1 MLARFG
7 TAFAAVMVA
16 LLPVGPAVASPA
28 SPVLSSPVLSSP
40 ASASPADTSPADTSP
55 DVNSAAVPAEAPVQ
69 LGSGVVTDEA
79 GAVDAAGIA
88 AIEEAVSRLQG
99 EGLDLWVVYVDE
111 FESPA
116 DAETWANTTA
126 EQNGLGPSQY
136 LLAVATEGRTFY
148 LSGDTAGPVSGDQLT
163 TIEQDAVVPEL
174 RDGDWAGAGV
184 AAANGLLAAATGG
197 TIGEE
202 PSSSGGGGGG
212 GFFWFIVIGAIIVAG
227 VIFLIA
233 RSRRTRGAVTGGPA
247 GGSAPAPIPLEE
259 LQREA
264 GVALV
269 RTDDAVRSSEQELSF
284 AVAQYGADAT
294 TPFRASI
301 DAAKAKLAEAFAVK
315 QQLDDH
321 VEDTEQQV
329 RDWNGRILA
338 LTDEADDALD
348 AQAESFAQLRD
359 IEQKAPE
366 VLASVR
372 TDAAT
377 AAARLP
383 GARERISGAAERYA
397 PSALAPVADNAEE
410 TAGLLTFAEARFAEA
425 DADIAAQ
432 RPGEAAVA
440 IRAAETAV
448 DQAESL
454 LDATDRH
461 LEQLGQAEQAIPGLL
476 SEIDAEIAAGR
487 ARETRGGDLAA
498 AIAGAETVVTE
509 VRAAHASGSPTDPLA
524 MLDRLTTADQSIEAA
539 TTELRAAE
547 HASQRATGMLQSVLV
562 SARARVSAASDFIS
576 ARRGAITEDAR
587 TRLAS
592 AAQSLSMAEQLG
604 ATDPATALQ
613 HAQRAEALA
622 NEAMSSAQNDL
633 GSYSSSRM
641 STGSGIGDSVTGAVI
656 GNILTDM
663 LFGGGGSR
671 GGYGGGFGGSRGG
684 GFGGGFG
691 GSSRSRSGGGGFG
704 GSRSRSS
711 FGGSGGRSRRGG
723 GRF

>member
-16 LLPVGPAVASPA
+16 LTSAVSPAVASPTATSAA
-28 SPVLSSPVLSSP
+28 SSSLVSP
-40 ASASPADTSPADTSP
+40 AISASL
-55 DVNSAAVPAEAPVQ
+55 AAVPAESPVD
-69 LGSGVVTDEA
+69 LGSEAIVDEA
-79 GAVDAAGIA
+79 GALDATGTA
-88 AIEEAVSRLQG
+88 AIEEAVSTLQD

-111 FESPA
+111 FESPT
-116 DAETWANTTA
+116 DAESWANTTA

-148 LSGDTAGPVSGDQLT
+148 LSGDTSGPVTGEQLT
-163 TIEQDAVVPEL
+163 SIEEDAILPEL
-174 RDGDWAGAGV
+174 RDVDWAGAGV
-184 AAANGLLAAATGG
+184 AAANGLRAVVTGG

-202 PSSSGGGGGG
+202 PSSGGGGSGGGGGV
-212 GFFWFIVIGAIIVAG
+212 FWFIVIGAVVVGAI
-227 VIFLIA
+227 IFLLV
-233 RSRRTRGAVTGGPA
+233 RSRRSRGGVTGSA
-247 GGSAPAPIPLEE
+247 SAPVPAPLEE
-259 LQREA
+259 LQRQA

-269 RTDDAVRSSEQELSF
+269 QTDDAVRSSEQELSF
-284 AVAQYGADAT
+284 ALAQYGSEAV
-294 TPFRASI
+294 TPYRASI
-301 DAAKAKLAEAFAVK
+301 DAAKAKLTEAFALK

-321 VEDTEQQV
+321 IEDSEQQV
-329 RDWNGRILA
+329 REWNARIVA
-338 LTDEADDALD
+338 LCDEADDALD
-348 AQAESFAQLRD
+348 SQAESFAQLRA

-377 AAARLP
+377 AATRLP
-383 GARERISGAAERYA
+383 GSRERIAAAAARYA
-397 PSALAPVADNAEE
+397 PSALAPIVDNADEA
-410 TAGLLTFAEARFAEA
+410 AGLLSFADARFGEA
-425 DADIAAQ
+425 GGHMAAQ
-432 RPGEAAVA
+432 RTGEAAVA

-476 SEIDAEIAAGR
+476 SELDAEIAAGR

-498 AIAGAETVVTE
+498 AIAGAETVVAE
-509 VRAAHASGSPTDPLA
+509 VRAAGSSGAPTDPLA
-524 MLDRLTTADQSIEAA
+524 TLDRLTTADQAIEAA
-539 TTELRAAE
+539 TNQVREAEQARRRAN
-547 HASQRATGMLQSVLV
+547 GMLQSVLV
-562 SARARVSAASDFIS
+562 SARAQVSAAADFIS
-576 ARRGAITEDAR
+576 ARRGAISENAR

-592 AAQSLSMAEQLG
+592 AAQALSMSEQL
-604 ATDPATALQ
+604 ADSDPATALQ
-613 HAQRAEALA
+613 HGQRAEALA
-622 NEAMSSAQNDL
+622 REAMSSAQSDL

-641 STGSGIGDSVTGAVI
+641 STGSGIGDAATGAVI

-663 LFGGGGSR
+663 LFGGGGR
-671 GGYGGGFGGSRGG
+671 GGGGGFSGGFGGGFSG

-691 GSSRSRSGGGGFG
+691 GGGRSRSGGGSFG

-711 FGGSGGRSRRGG
+711 FGGSRGGGGRSRRGG

>member
-16 LLPVGPAVASPA
+16 LLPVGPAAATPAAPA
-28 SPVLSSPVLSSP
+28 ST
-40 ASASPADTSPADTSP
+40 AAAPADSITA
-55 DVNSAAVPAEAPVQ
+55 VVPAEAPVQ
-69 LGSGVVTDEA
+69 LGSDIVSDEVGALDATGVA
-79 GAVDAAGIA
+79 S
-88 AIEEAVSRLQG
+88 IEEAVSRLQD

-111 FESPA
+111 FDSPS
-116 DAETWANTTA
+116 DAEEWANTTA

-148 LSGDTAGPVSGDQLT
+148 LSGDTSGPVSGDQLT
-163 TIEQDAVVPEL
+163 SIEQDAVTPEL

-184 AAANGLLAAATGG
+184 AAADGLRAAVTGG
-197 TIGEE
+197 AIGAD
-202 PSSSGGGGGG
+202 PSSGGSGGG
-212 GFFWFIVIGAIIVAG
+212 GFFWFIVIGAIVVAG

-233 RSRRTRGAVTGGPA
+233 RSRRNRGGVTSGPGGA
-247 GGSAPAPIPLEE
+247 APAPIPLEE
-259 LQREA
+259 LKREA

-301 DAAKAKLAEAFAVK
+301 DTAKAKLSEAFAIK

-321 VEDTEQQV
+321 IEDTEQQV
-329 RDWNGRILA
+329 REWNGRILA
-338 LTDEADDALD
+338 LCDEADDALE
-348 AQAESFAQLRD
+348 AQAESFAKLRD

-383 GARERISGAAERYA
+383 GARERIAAAAPRYA
-397 PSALAPVADNAEE
+397 PSALAPITDNAEE
-410 TAGLLTFAEARFAEA
+410 TAGLLAFADARFAEA
-425 DADIAAQ
+425 DGHIAAQ

-461 LEQLGQAEQAIPGLL
+461 LEQLGQAEQAVPGLL

-498 AIAGAETVVTE
+498 AIAGAETVVAE
-509 VRAAHASGSPTDPLA
+509 VRAAHASGAPADPLA
-524 MLDRLTTADQSIEAA
+524 TLDRLTTADQSIEAA

-547 HASQRATGMLQSVLV
+547 QATQRANGMLQSVLV

-576 ARRGAITEDAR
+576 ARRGAISENAR

-592 AAQSLSMAEQLG
+592 AAQALSMAEQLG

-622 NEAMSSAQNDL
+622 SEAMSSAQTDL

-663 LFGGGGSR
+663 LFGGGNR
-671 GGYGGGFGGSRGG
+671 GGGYGG

-691 GSSRSRSGGGGFG
+691 GSSGGFGGGFGGGRSRSGGGSFG

-711 FGGSGGRSRRGG
+711 FGGSRSGGGRSRRGG